1 MTLHHSPSRVE
12 GAAPQDA
19 REHQPG
25 DAPDSTTDP
34 VCGMVVDPRSPRGG
48 QTRYAGHDFFFCS
61 ARCREKFTATPD
73 AYLGTGSPQ
82 DVPPAPA
89 MAGTSYVCPM
99 DPGVRQDHPGACPK
113 CGMALEPETPLP
125 ATRVEYVCPMHPE
138 IVRDGPGSCPIC
150 GMALEPRTVTL
161 AETPNPELR
170 DMSRRFWVSAVL
182 TLPVF
187 AAGMAEMLGV
197 PLQRLRGGG
206 LQWLELVLATPVVL
220 WGGWPFFQRGWASI
234 VNRHLNMFTLIAIGT
249 GVAFVFSVFATL
261 FPGLVPASVRGHNGA
276 VPVYFEAASVITVL
290 VLMGQVLELRARQ
303 ATSGAIRALLNLAP
317 KTARRLGEDGRE
329 SDVGLE
335 LVQVGDR
342 LRVRP
347 GEAIPVDGAILQ
359 GTSTVDESMVTGE
372 SMPVEKAP
380 GARVTGGTV
389 NQTGGFVMRADRV
402 GQDTLLAKI
411 VRHVSEAQR
420 SRAPIQRLADRV
432 ASWFVPAV
440 IVAAVVTAV
449 VWAVAGPEPRLAH
462 AIVNAVAV
470 LIIACPCALG
480 LATPMSIMVGTGRGA
495 RAGVLVRD
503 AEALELMAKVNVL
516 VVDKT
521 GTLTEGKP
529 QLVSVVAAQGFEDDR
544 VVGLAASL
552 EIGSEHPLASAI
564 VRGAERRGIALA
576 RSHEFRSETGKGV
589 RGKVGE
595 HAVAVGTEHL
605 LAELG
610 VSAAPLLDRA
620 AELRQRGE
628 TVMCV
633 AVDGRLAGLLGVADP
648 IKKSTPAALQ
658 ALRAEGIRVVML
670 TGDNRATAEAV
681 ARALHIDQVEA
692 EVLPET
698 KGEIVARFQA
708 SGKVVAMAGDGVNDA
723 PALARAN
730 VGIAMGT
737 GTDIA
742 MESAALTLVKG
753 DLGGIVR
760 ARRLSRVS
768 LRNIRQ
774 NLFFA
779 FVYNT
784 LGIPLAAGVL
794 YPAFGLLLSPMIA
807 SAAMSLS
814 SVSVI
819 ANALRLRRVAL

>member
-1 MTLHHSPSRVE
+1 
-12 GAAPQDA
+12 
-19 REHQPG
+19 
-25 DAPDSTTDP
+25 
-34 VCGMVVDPRSPRGG
+34 
-48 QTRYAGHDFFFCS
+48 
-61 ARCREKFTATPD
+61 
-73 AYLGTGSPQ
+73 
-82 DVPPAPA
+82 
-89 MAGTSYVCPM
+89 
-99 DPGVRQDHPGACPK
+99 
-113 CGMALEPETPLP
+113 
-125 ATRVEYVCPMHPE
+125 
-138 IVRDGPGSCPIC
+138 
-150 GMALEPRTVTL
+150 
-161 AETPNPELR
+161 
-170 DMSRRFWVSAVL
+170 
-182 TLPVF
+182 VF

-564 VRGAERRGIALA
+564 VR
-576 RSHEFRSETGKGV
+576 
-589 RGKVGE
+589 
-595 HAVAVGTEHL
+595 
-605 LAELG
+605 
-610 VSAAPLLDRA
+610 
-620 AELRQRGE
+620 
-628 TVMCV
+628 
-633 AVDGRLAGLLGVADP
+633 
-648 IKKSTPAALQ
+648 
-658 ALRAEGIRVVML
+658 
-670 TGDNRATAEAV
+670 
-681 ARALHIDQVEA
+681 
-692 EVLPET
+692 
-698 KGEIVARFQA
+698 
-708 SGKVVAMAGDGVNDA
+708 
-723 PALARAN
+723 
-730 VGIAMGT
+730 
-737 GTDIA
+737 
-742 MESAALTLVKG
+742 
-753 DLGGIVR
+753 
-760 ARRLSRVS
+760 
-768 LRNIRQ
+768 
-774 NLFFA
+774 
-779 FVYNT
+779 
-784 LGIPLAAGVL
+784 
-794 YPAFGLLLSPMIA
+794 
-807 SAAMSLS
+807 
-814 SVSVI
+814 
-819 ANALRLRRVAL
+819 